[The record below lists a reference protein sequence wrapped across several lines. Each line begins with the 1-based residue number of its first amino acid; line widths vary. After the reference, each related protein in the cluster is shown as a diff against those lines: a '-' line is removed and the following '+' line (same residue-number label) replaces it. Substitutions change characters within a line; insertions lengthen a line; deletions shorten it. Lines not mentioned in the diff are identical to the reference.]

1 MSEPASFRRKKRE
14 SIKGKVYSSFIF
26 LVYCCLYF
34 HCDYF
39 YQQYKRNNNKRGKEG
54 GEGGGA
60 QAGDEGKCLSIVND
74 WEFPPVITITW
85 PNPQ

>member
-54 GEGGGA
+54 GGGGGA
-60 QAGDEGKCLSIVND
+60 RRRGMKESVSVLLMIGN
-74 WEFPPVITITW
+74 FP
-85 PNPQ
+85 QL